1 MVVSVGSTGS
11 MIAKIATEKGR
22 DMGSSI
28 TVGGGSTEVAANKK
42 GSEVCAKRL
51 GSSFCCSAARM
62 QQKDKELQ
70 IDFCNPLIS
79 LVSPTG
85 YKVEPYACPREVTFC

>member
-1 MVVSVGSTGS
+1 MVASVGSTGS

-62 QQKDKELQ
+62 QQKEKEPQ
-70 IDFCNPLIS
+70 IIFCSPLIS
-79 LVSPTG
+79 LVSRAG
-85 YKVEPYACPREVTFC
+85 IEPATY